1 MIEILFFI
9 ILGGSAIAGITDLLT
24 TEVPDEIPFLMSAS
38 AIFYWYVN
46 SLRAENMMPL
56 FLSLAVG
63 TVLLAIGMILYKKG
77 QWGGADALILA
88 AIGYAMPISFMQ
100 DFIVNLMLVGSVY
113 MIFYALALG
122 IKNKK
127 VFGIFLKDIK
137 ENRKI
142 VFGIP
147 LVFLAFFAAL
157 AYISHALSGYI
168 RTGSMLNIFLL
179 VVFLTFFWRYGKII
193 ETHVFRRKIP
203 ASKLREGDVVEGM
216 IWRGLTRK
224 EIMKIRRQKRHVI
237 VKEGV
242 RFVPAFP
249 LALIATL
256 LWGNLLI
263 YIL

>member
-38 AIFYWYVN
+38 AIFYWYAY
-46 SLRAENMMPL
+46 SLRAESMMPL

-63 TVLLAIGMILYKKG
+63 TALLAIGMILYKKG

-88 AIGYAMPISFMQ
+88 AIGYAMPFSFMQ
-100 DFIVNLMLVGSVY
+100 NFIVNLMLIGSVY

-137 ENRKI
+137 ENKKV
-142 VFGIP
+142 VFGMP
-147 LVFLAFFAAL
+147 LAFLAFLALL
-157 AYISHALSGYI
+157 AYISQALSGYV
-168 RTGSMLNIFLL
+168 RTGPMINIFLL
-179 VVFLTFFWRYGKII
+179 VAFLTLFWRYGKVI
-193 ETHVFRRKIP
+193 ETHVFRRKVL
-203 ASKLREGDVVEGM
+203 SSRLREGDVVEGM

-224 EIMKIRRQKRHVI
+224 EIMKIRRQKRYVI

-249 LALIATL
+249 LALVATV

>member
-24 TEVPDEIPFLMSAS
+24 TEVPDEIPLLMSAS
-38 AIFYWYVN
+38 AVFYWYVN

-56 FLSLAVG
+56 FQSLAAG
-63 TVLLAIGMILYKKG
+63 TALLTIGMFLYKKG

-88 AIGYAMPISFMQ
+88 AIGYAMPFGFMK
-100 DFIVNLMLVGSVY
+100 DFVVNLMIIGSVY

-127 VFGIFLKDIK
+127 VFGIFLNDIK
-137 ENRKI
+137 ENKKI
-142 VFGIP
+142 VLGIP
-147 LVFLAFFAAL
+147 LAFLTFLLAL
-157 AYISHALSGYI
+157 AYISYALSGYI
-168 RTGSMLNIFLL
+168 RTGPMLNIFLL
-179 VVFLTFFWRYGKII
+179 VVFLTFFWRYGKVI
-193 ETHVFRRKIP
+193 EMHVFRKRVSS
-203 ASKLREGDVVEGM
+203 AKLKEGDVVEGM

-224 EIMKIRRQKRHVI
+224 EIMKIRRQKRYVI

-242 RFVPAFP
+242 RFIPAFP
-249 LALIATL
+249 LALVATL
-256 LWGNLLI
+256 IWGNLLI